1 MRQPSLA
8 LSCFLSRFRVEI
20 ARKDKAEKVAKKVKE
35 SSELLNKGTTA
46 LQKLKLWGNDVSK
59 LTKAE
64 IAAVALKY
72 FGEQLSQQPAKAQL
86 VTSLQHLIESRPG
99 ALECGSAADEQT
111 HTATNP
117 QVESDDESDD
127 EEEEEMT

>member
-1 MRQPSLA
+1 MNPYIRENPQWHCVGASARARRAAASRRRVA
-8 LSCFLSRFRVEI
+8 LRRV
-20 ARKDKAEKVAKKVKE
+20 A
-35 SSELLNKGTTA
+35 
-46 LQKLKLWGNDVSK
+46 LKLWGNDVSK